1 MLWLKLWEEGCGI
14 QKEYSTSNTVVLF
27 LYHYTTEHWG
37 DTMMG
42 SGNSVTGLWQRPCHG
57 FVILLLVFHIIT
69 SCTARVLKE
78 LILQFH
84 GLTTF
89 QILASQKRR
98 SIYPRAPHGQ
108 RREICHWSHGF
119 WLFWLSLSGSQA
131 EGWVCFQAVHFH
143 SSRLFSFGN
152 FLSLILSVLLS
163 LISIRLYYTVLSCIP
178 IS

>member
-69 SCTARVLKE
+69 SCTAQVIKE

-84 GLTTF
+84 GLITF
-89 QILASQKRR
+89 QIPASQKRR
-98 SIYPRAPHGQ
+98 RTTYPRWPHSQ
-108 RREICHWSHGF
+108 RRKIRHGGHSI
-119 WLFWLSLSGSQA
+119 SLSHCLA
-131 EGWVCFQAVHFH
+131 EGWVCFQAMRLH
-143 SSRLFSFGN
+143 SSRPSRFGSSLSYFIWFISLN
-152 FLSLILSVLLS
+152 FN
-163 LISIRLYYTVLSCIP
+163 
-178 IS
+178 